1 MPARKSTLSA
11 DALRDAL
18 LDAAGRLLTDEG
30 PHALSTRRLTEAVG
44 TSTQSIYTLFGGKE
58 GLIRAMYREGFTRLS
73 ARMLDVPTTDDV
85 LADLRGLGYAYRA
98 AAHAGPHFYAV
109 MFGHPVAEFTPD
121 ADDRLYALATHQL
134 LADAVQP
141 GGAGGHDREVR
152 ALEAKAHR
160 HMTRDHVD
168 DGGGHKKGRD
178 APRPAVGEFGV
189 GVFDEGQAP
198 DARADDATDA
208 LGLVCGECIT
218 RGQAC
223 IGHGLRGGHDATE
236 KELREHV
243 AHEIG
248 AIAKPKAI
256 YVTPDLPK
264 TRSGKIMRRLLRDVA
279 EGRNLGDTTTLAD
292 ANVVNELQRRATEA
306 PSED

>member
-134 LADAVQP
+134 LADAVQRAIDA
-141 GGAGGHDREVR
+141 GFVHGDGFDIGFHLWVCVHGFVSLELAGALV
-152 ALEAKAHR
+152 
-160 HMTRDHVD
+160 
-168 DGGGHKKGRD
+168 
-178 APRPAVGEFGV
+178 
-189 GVFDEGQAP
+189 EGP
-198 DARADDATDA
+198 DMVAARYD
-208 LGLVCGECIT
+208 
-218 RGQAC
+218 
-223 IGHGLRGGHDATE
+223 
-236 KELREHV
+236 
-243 AHEIG
+243 
-248 AIAKPKAI
+248 
-256 YVTPDLPK
+256 
-264 TRSGKIMRRLLRDVA
+264 RLL
-279 EGRNLGDTTTLAD
+279 AD
-292 ANVVNELQRRATEA
+292 SLLPYLE
-306 PSED
+306 P